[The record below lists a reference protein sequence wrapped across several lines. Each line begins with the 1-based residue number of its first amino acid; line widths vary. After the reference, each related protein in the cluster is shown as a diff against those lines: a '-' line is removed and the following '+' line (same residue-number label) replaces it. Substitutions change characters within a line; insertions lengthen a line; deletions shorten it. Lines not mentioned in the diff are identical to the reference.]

1 METSLTKPGMLCL
14 QGKEEIWL
22 GVHLGLHG
30 RGWSKGVGIPAMIPW
45 VEREGQ
51 KSDTAIS
58 ITIYP

>member
-1 METSLTKPGMLCL
+1 MFA
-14 QGKEEIWL
+14 GKEEIWV
-22 GVHLGLHG
+22 GVHLGLMEEVG
-30 RGWSKGVGIPAMIPW
+30 AKGVGIPAMIHQ